1 MSSLQDSRD
10 VCFPLVHRVHTL
22 CYSMSPR
29 WGSLPSPRPSPT
41 QGEGAAAHIFV
52 LTINQKVQQ
61 ESPRPVG
68 E

>member
-1 MSSLQDSRD
+1 MYASRWFTGFTPCAI
-10 VCFPLVHRVHTL
+10 VCRPVGAHCPHPVPL
-22 CYSMSPR
+22 P
-29 WGSLPSPRPSPT
+29 

-61 ESPRPVG
+61 EFPRPVG